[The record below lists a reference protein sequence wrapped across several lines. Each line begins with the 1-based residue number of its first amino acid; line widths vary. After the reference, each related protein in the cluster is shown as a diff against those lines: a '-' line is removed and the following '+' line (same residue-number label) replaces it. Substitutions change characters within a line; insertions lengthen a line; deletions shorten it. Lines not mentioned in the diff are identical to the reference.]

1 MEFRRAIEGSDKG
14 VSGDDFKR
22 IDEAGVAPRRGDRG
36 GPEGA
41 EPAGPDLYSDVYAT
55 HART

>member
-1 MEFRRAIEGSDKG
+1 MEFRRAIEGSDK
-14 VSGDDFKR
+14 VVAVASNASTTVF
-22 IDEAGVAPRRGDRG
+22 VAPRRGDRG

-55 HART
+55 C